1 VTTYSISGGTPT
13 HPATFAANYV
23 TLSLTSGALL
33 VTGGYDTLISGVSN
47 VGIVLDNNGN
57 AMFLSGNNDSIS
69 AGGTLAPEGGYGDT
83 LVETGNYNQI
93 FDAGFGD
100 GGITLE
106 GSYNTLT
113 SGQRQE
119 SAAVLIS
126 GDHNNFNNAYLNAS
140 LTVSG
145 SYNVVNVG
153 GGTATITGNHDT
165 VTVLDATAIVVTGT
179 DDVIDDQYLRS
190 SPIAQNFALTATGP
204 ATSVSV
210 TGSGNSVTLETNNV
224 VVYTSGDNQSV
235 NAAGDLT
242 TVNASGSHA
251 VITASA
257 VLGSISVSGGNST
270 VTTSVPQEAAG
281 YENSVSTGGGLAA
294 TSVAFSGAASV
305 GAVFNDGA
313 PGPMTVAPSVPVALT
328 LTSTQ
333 SQVNTLFY
341 TSVTD
346 PVGSNLLTVGGASV
360 LNDSG
365 GNDTVQVI
373 NDTYLVNAS
382 LSGANGA
389 NMVNFGTGD
398 LYNASSP
405 SFVSSDNVLNLAGD
419 DGAVVYAANQDTVNL
434 NGGGNVLILEQNSQ
448 LTDVA
453 ARASAVGGGS
463 LVNVNGASTA
473 LVETAGNSIT
483 GANGANLMVT
493 TGQNTIT
500 GQNLLAQ
507 ISGAGDVVMLT
518 GSDTLSSASPYSYLT
533 GPGQMSV
540 QNHLTVQSGQFSLG
554 GLDALTQVGG
564 TAAVSLFGG
573 NKVVLDGT
581 NDSVTAADQIYGGN
595 ALTVNGAGATV
606 TAVNTQ
612 NAAMTITANAST
624 LLNVT
629 DNTGTVIGG
638 TNHNGDESLT
648 FIAGTGTSN
657 TIYGASSNTAI
668 TLFGGASSGDV
679 VYGGQT
685 GGNSLNG
692 GAGGGDY
699 FVGGGTGDVLIGGT
713 GGNNTLTAGAGNETL
728 VGAGLGND
736 AFSIAGGGGAALIQD
751 FTGSLT
757 VNAALSITSQTD
769 VAGSL
774 VVTLSDATQIT
785 FAGLANVN
793 HTGNV
798 FSLS

>member
-13 HPATFAANYV
+13 HPATFASTYA

-47 VGIVLDNNGN
+47 VGIVLENNDNV
-57 AMFLSGNNDSIS
+57 MFLSGNDDSIG
-69 AGGTLAPEGGYGDT
+69 AGGTLAPKGGYGDT
-83 LVETGNYNQI
+83 LVETGSYNQI

-100 GGITLE
+100 GGITLQ

-126 GDHNNFNNAYLNAS
+126 GDHNNFNNAYLVAS

-153 GGTATITGNHDT
+153 GGSATITGNHDT
-165 VTVLDATAIVVTGT
+165 VTVLDATAIVVTGV

-190 SPIAQNFALTATGP
+190 SPIAQNFALTASGP
-204 ATSVSV
+204 ATSVSIS
-210 TGSGNSVTLETNNV
+210 GSGNSVSLETNNV
-224 VVYTSGDNQSV
+224 LVNASGANQSV

-242 TVNASGSHA
+242 TVNASGSNA

-270 VTTSVPQEAAG
+270 VSTSVPQQAASYEA
-281 YENSVSTGGGLAA
+281 SVSTGGGLSI
-294 TSVAFSGAASV
+294 TTVAFSGAASV

-313 PGPMTVAPSVPVALT
+313 PGSVSAAPSVPVALT
-328 LTSTQ
+328 LTTPQ
-333 SQVNTLFY
+333 SQINTLLY
-341 TSVTD
+341 ASVTD
-346 PVGSNLLTVGGASV
+346 SVGGNMLTVGGASV
-360 LNDSG
+360 LNVSG

-373 NDTYLVNAS
+373 DDTYLVNAS

-398 LYNASSP
+398 LYNASSTD
-405 SFVSSDNVLNLAGD
+405 FVSSNNVLNLAGND
-419 DGAVVYAANQDTVNL
+419 DAVVYAANQDTVNL
-434 NGGGNVLILEQNSQ
+434 NGSGNVLILEQNSQ

-453 ARASAVGGGS
+453 ARASAVAGTS
-463 LVNVNGASTA
+463 IVNVNGASTA
-473 LVETAGNSIT
+473 LVETAANSIT
-483 GANGANLMVT
+483 GANGANLVVT

-500 GQNLLAQ
+500 GQNLTAQ

-533 GPGQMSV
+533 GPEQMSV
-540 QNHLTVQSGQFSLG
+540 QNRMTVQSGQFSLG
-554 GLDALTQVGG
+554 GLDALTQFSG

-612 NAAMTITANAST
+612 NAEMTITANAST
-624 LLNVT
+624 LVNVA
-629 DNTGTVIGG
+629 DNHGTVIGS
-638 TNHNGDESLT
+638 TNHNGDEGLT
-648 FIAGTGTSN
+648 FIGGTGTSN

-679 VYGGQT
+679 VYGGQA
-685 GGNSLNG
+685 GENSLNG
-692 GAGGGDY
+692 GSGSGDYFAGGGN
-699 FVGGGTGDVLIGGT
+699 GDVLIGGT

-736 AFSIAGGGGAALIQD
+736 AFSIAGGGGAAVIQD

-757 VNAALSITSQTD
+757 VNGALLVTSQTD
-769 VAGSL
+769 VGGSL

-785 FAGLANVN
+785 FAGLTNVHN
-793 HTGNV
+793 TGNV